1 MNNLANV
8 AKLFFVFIF
17 VYFFY
22 KGITTLPWEGD
33 SLAYH
38 LPIARNLLSGKY
50 TNFQSLLE
58 YYPGASEIILAA
70 LMATHV
76 PLNLFNL
83 FGWLFLFAVCYK
95 LARHF
100 GLQKESSIVFSA
112 AVAMLTSVV
121 RLIPTQTVDIW
132 LAAFYLYSVL
142 LLERPKNT
150 WRYYLLLG
158 TSVGMVVG
166 SKYSGPLFT
175 LPLIVLYG
183 PRFIRKINIK
193 WIASLLPICI
203 LGLSW
208 YFRNWYFMGA
218 PLYPSS
224 SDSFRLLN
232 WQLWKTPL
240 LLPNGT
246 FLLIQALLSEY
257 LIWIISP
264 IIALKTKISPLKF
277 LGFANLAICMFLPTW
292 PENIISDL
300 RYTYVAFIP
309 LVLVTFLSF
318 QDNNRSEEISLA
330 AILAMISVVPQL
342 DYFPKLFV
350 LVPAVLL
357 LFSLKSPNRPAK

>member
-1 MNNLANV
+1 MNNLAKV

-17 VYFFY
+17 VYFLY

-38 LPIARNLLSGKY
+38 LPIARNLLSGQY
-50 TNFQSLLE
+50 SNFQNLLE
-58 YYPGASEIILAA
+58 YYPGASEIILVA

-83 FGWLFLFAVCYK
+83 FGWLFLATVCYRM
-95 LARHF
+95 ARHF
-100 GLQKESSIVFSA
+100 GLKNELSVVFSVS
-112 AVAMLTSVV
+112 VALLTSVV

-142 LLERPKNT
+142 LLEKPKNT

-158 TSVGMVVG
+158 TSMGMIIG
-166 SKYSGPLFT
+166 SKYSGPLFV

-193 WIASLLPICI
+193 LLVGLIPITV

-208 YFRNWYFMGA
+208 YLRNWLFEGSPA
-218 PLYPSS
+218 YPSS
-224 SDSFRLLN
+224 SHSFRLLN

-240 LLPNGT
+240 LIPNGT
-246 FLLIQALLSEY
+246 FLLFQALLSEY

-277 LGFANLAICMFLPTW
+277 LGFANLLICMFLPTW

-309 LVLVTFLSF
+309 LMLVTFLYF
-318 QDNNRSEEISLA
+318 QRRNASEKISHI
-330 AILAMISVVPQL
+330 AIFAMISVIPQL

-350 LVPAVLL
+350 LLPLSLL
-357 LFSLKSPNRPAK
+357 LFTAKSPNLPTK